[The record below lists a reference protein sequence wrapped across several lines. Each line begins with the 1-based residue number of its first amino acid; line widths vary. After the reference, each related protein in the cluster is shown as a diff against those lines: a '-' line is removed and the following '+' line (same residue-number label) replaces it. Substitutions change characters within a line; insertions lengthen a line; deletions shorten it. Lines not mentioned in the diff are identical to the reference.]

1 MVFSV
6 AVFFIIL
13 AVLAGTLLPVQ
24 GVVNGQLGRV
34 LDNVVLATLI
44 SFVVGALTL
53 LLVFLF
59 RYNGSA
65 GSGLQGLSQVPP
77 VYYTGGIL
85 GAFYVT
91 MVALLVPRIGVANT
105 MIAIIFGQVLLSLLL
120 DHFGF
125 LGIAVRQ
132 ISWFRALGAG
142 LVLAGLVLVVR
153 N

>member
-1 MVFSV
+1 MFSV
-6 AVFFIIL
+6 ALFFIIL
-13 AVLAGTLLPVQ
+13 AVFAGALLPVQ

-59 RYNGSA
+59 RYEGSS
-65 GSGLQGLSQVPP
+65 GSSLQGLSQVPP

-91 MVALLVPRIGVANT
+91 MVALLVPKIGVANT
-105 MIAIIFGQVLLSLLL
+105 MIAIIFGQILLSLLL

-125 LGIAVRQ
+125 LGIAVRE
-132 ISWFRALGAG
+132 INWFRALGAS